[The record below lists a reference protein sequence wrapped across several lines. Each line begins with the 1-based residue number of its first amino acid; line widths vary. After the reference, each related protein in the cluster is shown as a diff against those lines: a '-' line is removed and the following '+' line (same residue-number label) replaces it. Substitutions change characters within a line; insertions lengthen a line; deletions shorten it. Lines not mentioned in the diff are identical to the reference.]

1 MITWTQVA
9 PTYWEAS
16 CGRFTLRI
24 TYCQPEGYVPYFG
37 PISGPACNTLEEAKS
52 SAVDLGIQ
60 DLKRSL
66 ECFGWQP
73 DEKIWFETAQAK
85 LATIGRLIKQELGSP
100 LSQAIAEVLTQ
111 TEVD

>member
-37 PISGPACNTLEEAKS
+37 PISGPACSTLDEAQS
-52 SAVDLGIQ
+52 TAVGLGIQ
-60 DLKRSL
+60 DLERSL
-66 ECFGWQP
+66 ECLGWQP

-85 LATIGRLIKQELGSP
+85 LATIERLIQQEPGSP
-100 LSQAIAEVLTQ
+100 LAKAIEDVLTQ
-111 TEVD
+111 TEVN

>member
-16 CGRFTLRI
+16 CERFTLRI
-24 TYCQPEGYVPYFG
+24 TC
-37 PISGPACNTLEEAKS
+37 STLDEAQS
-52 SAVDLGIQ
+52 TAVDLGIQ

-66 ECFGWQP
+66 ECLGWQP
-73 DEKIWFETAQAK
+73 DEKVWFETAQAK
-85 LATIGRLIKQELGSP
+85 LSTIGRLIKQEPGSP
-100 LSQAIAEVLTQ
+100 LARAIADVLTQ